1 MIYSLNTKIDG
12 RKNGRETQ
20 EFSQH
25 TAKKII
31 NEILTILNDANPS
44 FYYLS
49 TVEVAAE
56 VKKYIQEPSN
66 LSYEKLELVKKL
78 EREDIH
84 VLLSFH

>member
-1 MIYSLNTKIDG
+1 MEEKHKNLVNT
-12 RKNGRETQ
+12 Q
-20 EFSQH
+20 Q
-25 TAKKII
+25 KKII